1 MIVAFTDILNLNSK
15 QFFKTDQFYFI
26 IFTFL
31 TNFTFTKCKK
41 NVCFIDKLL
50 LHCNQF
56 IITHN
61 ANEKNNINCYNSNK
75 L

>member
-31 TNFTFTKCKK
+31 TYFTFTNCKK
-41 NVCFIDKLL
+41 NVCFINKLL

-56 IITHN
+56 I
-61 ANEKNNINCYNSNK
+61 
-75 L
+75 